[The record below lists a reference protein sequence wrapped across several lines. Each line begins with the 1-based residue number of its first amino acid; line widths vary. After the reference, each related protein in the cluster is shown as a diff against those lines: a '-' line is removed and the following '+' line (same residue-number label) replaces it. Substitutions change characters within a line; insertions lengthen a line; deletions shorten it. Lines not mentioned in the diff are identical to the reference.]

1 MTIKTTILTVSLA
14 ACGMLTGCAPKAE
27 TEQALPE
34 KDMSLQLY
42 SIREVIGDS
51 AKYADNHESVLK
63 QLADMGYKSVETA
76 NYINRKFY
84 GVTPEQFKADC
95 EAAGLS
101 ALSSHATR
109 VLTPEEI
116 TNHDFTEA
124 MKWWDDAIADHKA
137 AGMTYLVTPWSS
149 MPNNIEEAQTL
160 VDYHNA
166 IGEKCNAAG
175 LKYGYHTHS
184 MEFDKIPGTDKVW
197 MEYLVENTKPEN
209 MFWQL
214 DTYLAVKAGASP
226 VEYIKK
232 YPGRILLLHVKDKY
246 ELGQSG
252 MVDLQP
258 IFIAAGENGMKNY
271 VVEQEGTDGSHTIL
285 EGVAM
290 DADYLRKA
298 DFVKAEY

>member
-1 MTIKTTILTVSLA
+1 MTIKTTILTLSLA
-14 ACGMLTGCAPKAE
+14 ACGMLTGCKQTE
-27 TEQALPE
+27 TAEQALPD
-34 KDMSLQLY
+34 KDMCLQLY
-42 SIREVIGDS
+42 SIRTVIGDS
-51 AKYADNHESVLK
+51 TLYADNHEATLK
-63 QLADMGYKSVETA
+63 ALADMGYKSVETA

-95 EAAGLS
+95 EAAGLT

-109 VLTPEEI
+109 VLTAEEI
-116 TNHDFTEA
+116 ANHDFTEA

-137 AGMTYLVTPWSS
+137 AGMTYIVTPWST
-149 MPNNIEEAQTL
+149 MPTNLEEAQTL
-160 VDYHNA
+160 CDYHNA
-166 IGEKCNAAG
+166 IGEKCNEAG

-184 MEFDKIPGTDKVW
+184 MEFDKIPGTDTVW
-197 MEYLVENTKPEN
+197 MDYLVENTAPEN

-232 YPGRILLLHVKDKY
+232 YLGRIVMLHVKDKY

-252 MVDLQP
+252 MVNLEP
-258 IFIAAGENGMKNY
+258 IFEAAEASGLKNY
-271 VVEQEGTDGSHTIL
+271 VVEQEGTDGTHTIM

-290 DADYLRKA
+290 DADYLRA
-298 DFVKAEY
+298 APYVKTEY

>member
-1 MTIKTTILTVSLA
+1 MNYKSSFLSIALVAAALTA
-14 ACGMLTGCAPKAE
+14 CAPAQKANE
-27 TEQALPE
+27 EAPD
-34 KDMSLQLY
+34 KDMCIQLY
-42 SIREVIGDS
+42 SLREVIGDS
-51 AKYADNHESVLK
+51 ARYAENHDSVFNRLSE
-63 QLADMGYKSVETA
+63 MGYKSVETA
-76 NYINRKFY
+76 NYVNRKFY

-95 EAAGLS
+95 EAAGLT

-116 TNHDFTEA
+116 SAHDFTEA

-137 AGMTYLVTPWSS
+137 AGMTYIVTPWSS

-160 VDYHNA
+160 CDYHNA
-166 IGEKCNAAG
+166 IGEKCREAG

-184 MEFDKIPGTDKVW
+184 MEFDKIPGTETVW
-197 MEYLVENTKPEN
+197 MDYLVENTAPEN

-232 YPGRILLLHVKDKY
+232 YPGRIVMLHVKDKY

-252 MVDLQP
+252 MVNFEP
-258 IFIAAGENGMKNY
+258 IFLAAEASGMKNY
-271 VVEQEGTDGSHTIL
+271 VVEQEGTDGTHSVVDAA
-285 EGVAM
+285 GM
-290 DADYLRKA
+290 NADYLRHA
-298 DFVKAEY
+298 DFVKAKY